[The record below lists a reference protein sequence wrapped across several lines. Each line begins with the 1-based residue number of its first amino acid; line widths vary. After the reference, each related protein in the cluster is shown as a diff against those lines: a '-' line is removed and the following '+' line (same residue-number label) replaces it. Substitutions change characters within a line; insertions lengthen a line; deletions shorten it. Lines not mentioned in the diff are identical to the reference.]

1 MAQAQ
6 ANTGSPSPLDQ
17 AVDQVAHA
25 IGDIMEFWSFKPSMG
40 RVWSTLYLS
49 QTPLSAEEIC
59 GRTGLS
65 SGSVSMTLNE
75 LRLWGVVGRD
85 TSSGA
90 GSGRRKKLYRAET
103 DIWAMVTRVFK
114 ERELKQVHRTVQA
127 LEHATSLIEEARAA
141 GEDSERLAF
150 VSARV
155 ARLLELAR
163 SGERMLARLADTG
176 ELSLGVLRGWMGR
189 KR

>member
-1 MAQAQ
+1 MLALEQAT
-6 ANTGSPSPLDQ
+6 ALLDQ
-17 AVDQVAHA
+17 ARSD
-25 IGDIMEFWSFKPSMG
+25 
-40 RVWSTLYLS
+40 
-49 QTPLSAEEIC
+49 
-59 GRTGLS
+59 
-65 SGSVSMTLNE
+65 
-75 LRLWGVVGRD
+75 
-85 TSSGA
+85 
-90 GSGRRKKLYRAET
+90 
-103 DIWAMVTRVFK
+103 
-114 ERELKQVHRTVQA
+114 
-127 LEHATSLIEEARAA
+127 